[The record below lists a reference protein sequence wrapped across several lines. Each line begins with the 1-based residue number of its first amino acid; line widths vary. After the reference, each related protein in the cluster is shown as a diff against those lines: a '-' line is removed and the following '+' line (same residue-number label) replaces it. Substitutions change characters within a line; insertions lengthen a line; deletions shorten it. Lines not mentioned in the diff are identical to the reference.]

1 MLLNV
6 FRFPKLKI
14 FVLFLFYLFC
24 FYFYVSNCVFYVVYY
39 FKFSFVNFFF
49 IFCHK
54 ISFFRLNFLFYSD
67 GLMIYGGSN
76 VVLDHISVSWAT
88 DENIGS
94 YFSAKNITWSN
105 SLTSEALYDSNHE
118 DDPSGNP
125 GVTEPHSMGT
135 LWAYV
140 GQLSI
145 HHTMFARNI
154 GRNPQVFFYC

>member
-1 MLLNV
+1 
-6 FRFPKLKI
+6 
-14 FVLFLFYLFC
+14 
-24 FYFYVSNCVFYVVYY
+24 
-39 FKFSFVNFFF
+39 
-49 IFCHK
+49 
-54 ISFFRLNFLFYSD
+54 
-67 GLMIYGGSN
+67 MIYGGSN

-145 HHTMFARNI
+145 HHTMFARNV
-154 GRNPQVFFYC
+154 GRNPQVTFLLLYCSYYSHQTFIDCRDFRYYWPSLQLHWSSDQHAAVGDAQQSAIAMHAGQRCGQVSTVVESVLVVPQ